1 VPEPPQ
7 PITSTP
13 EDYLRAERQA
23 DFKSEFVDGTAVA
36 MSGASLAHNALVANI
51 IMELGPRLRERG
63 CRIYPSDL
71 KVRQGSRFFYPD
83 VSVICGE
90 PEFHDNERD
99 VVLNPSLLVEVL
111 SPSTEKYDKGIKFLT
126 YQQIPSLQEYLLVHQ
141 DTALVEIYRRHSA
154 GSWLYSRTDGLDNAL
169 TVLDLELSLSQLY
182 TGVLQS

>member
-1 VPEPPQ
+1 MPEPPQ

-36 MSGASLAHNALVANI
+36 MSG
-51 IMELGPRLRERG
+51 
-63 CRIYPSDL
+63 
-71 KVRQGSRFFYPD
+71 
-83 VSVICGE
+83 
-90 PEFHDNERD
+90 
-99 VVLNPSLLVEVL
+99 
-111 SPSTEKYDKGIKFLT
+111 
-126 YQQIPSLQEYLLVHQ
+126 SLQEYLLVHQ